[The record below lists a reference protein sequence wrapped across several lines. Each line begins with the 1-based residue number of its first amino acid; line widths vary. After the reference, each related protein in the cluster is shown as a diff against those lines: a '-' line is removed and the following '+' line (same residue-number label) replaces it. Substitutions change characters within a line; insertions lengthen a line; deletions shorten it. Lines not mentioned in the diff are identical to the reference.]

1 MSVANSRGDREKR
14 VGELATMS
22 RHALL
27 QELVAHT
34 VTAHE
39 IAEESREVRRRRADT
54 RVTLELIAAELKNRV
69 DGAEQAHP
77 RPEVVSA

>member
-1 MSVANSRGDREKR
+1 MPVANSRSDREKL

-27 QELVAHT
+27 QELVTHT

-39 IAEESREVRRRRADT
+39 IAEESREVRRRRAET
-54 RVTLELIAAELKNRV
+54 RVTLELIAAELKGRV
-69 DGAEQAHP
+69 DATEAHP
-77 RPEVVSA
+77 RPEVVAS